1 MSEDAVQGLQKWVQG
16 SLQALADFSAN
27 EAKRLDKVEKQVVS
41 SRDGASAAERKLS
54 ELEAE
59 GARRRQAVERELG
72 ALRAQLGELGE
83 LREVVRAKPSVAFLN
98 EALAKARDELRDEQ
112 AQLVA
117 RSSAS
122 AELLSHAEERFN
134 ALMARKLQELEGD
147 VRADE
152 QRFGALRAELDG
164 TRAELG
170 ARSRALEALEG
181 SVRKDEER
189 AGALRGELDATRVGA
204 RCSSSSPRRS

>member
-1 MSEDAVQGLQKWVQG
+1 MPGLY
-16 SLQALADFSAN
+16 
-27 EAKRLDKVEKQVVS
+27 ETMTT
-41 SRDGASAAERKLS
+41 DG
-54 ELEAE
+54 
-59 GARRRQAVERELG
+59 G
-72 ALRAQLGELGE
+72 
-83 LREVVRAKPSVAFLN
+83 F
-98 EALAKARDELRDEQ
+98 EQ
-112 AQLVA
+112 W
-117 RSSAS
+117 
-122 AELLSHAEERFN
+122 ELLSHAEERFN